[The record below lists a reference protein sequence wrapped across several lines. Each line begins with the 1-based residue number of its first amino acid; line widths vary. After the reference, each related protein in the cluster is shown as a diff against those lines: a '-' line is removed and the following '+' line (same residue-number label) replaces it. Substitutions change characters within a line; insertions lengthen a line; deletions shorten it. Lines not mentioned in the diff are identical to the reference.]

1 MKSLILCEGKTD
13 AILLSYYMC
22 HMYGWNPLSSKDRK
36 KLKSLSIK
44 ADTPTQNA
52 DWCQRNNDYLLIC
65 SVGGNSNFGNST
77 VKCYFR
83 KSL

>member
-52 DWCQRNNDYLLIC
+52 D
-65 SVGGNSNFGNST
+65 
-77 VKCYFR
+77 
-83 KSL
+83 